1 MLSFY
6 YPLII
11 RSWQNTAST
20 PNDTRMAPLTGVSMK
35 VFHSQ
40 RAYIKEH
47 PQYREAYE
55 IGVTYFRRRW
65 GDRLLW
71 QTIALARGGD
81 WAQAFKFLLVLL
93 RFYPQGVLQVLHHKL
108 SRVML
113 GNHG

>member
-1 MLSFY
+1 M
-6 YPLII
+6 
-11 RSWQNTAST
+11 
-20 PNDTRMAPLTGVSMK
+20 
-35 VFHSQ
+35 
-40 RAYIKEH
+40 
-47 PQYREAYE
+47 
-55 IGVTYFRRRW
+55 
-65 GDRLLW
+65 LW